1 MMGWVDSSIHDAK
14 KKEPRNETLAF
25 LVTRVWDK
33 CYIYHLGLSAVVFV
47 SVDQTCLRIP
57 YEVDST

>member
-1 MMGWVDSSIHDAK
+1 MKPV
-14 KKEPRNETLAF
+14 AF

-33 CYIYHLGLSAVVFV
+33 CYIYHPGLSAVVFV